1 MAVVVIQEF
10 EGTVDEYKQVN
21 EKLDPESN
29 PPSGLIVHSGADIG
43 DGKLRVVDIWES
55 QGDYESFV
63 QERLMPAIAEVN
75 PDASPADIQVH
86 ELIDL
91 VKP

>member
-10 EGTVDEYKQVN
+10 EGTVDEYNAVT
-21 EKLDPESN
+21 EKLDAENN

-43 DGKLRVVDIWES
+43 GGKLRVVDIWES
-55 QGDYESFV
+55 QEDFQSFV
-63 QERLMPAIAEVN
+63 QNQLVPAIAEVN
-75 PDASPADIQVH
+75 PDAPQAEIQVH